1 MLAFRQQSSRAQVAN
16 TTVHIRKRPYE
27 GISSFKPC
35 RWSLGAHRGAFTLI
49 ELLVVMSIIAV
60 LVGIMLPALSAARKA
75 AQGTTCLSNLRRMGI
90 ASVMYLEKSGG
101 WYPPM
106 RLSKV
111 NGVTYVNEY
120 GAAEPRWQ
128 WFLAFELGPVITP
141 PADGLSSW
149 SDSYSRSMNNGYFSC
164 PSLTGPD
171 ARDIRNGAYGYNYQ
185 YLGNARTDSNPPAFD
200 NFAVSENSIKASA
213 QTVVFADSRGG
224 HPDHGKH
231 SYTLD
236 PPRLARE
243 KNALKFGPGSSD
255 GPIQHSPAEARHRGQ
270 AVVSFADGH
279 AALSS
284 LAELGYRLD
293 EKGVVLPDADGS
305 DPIAS
310 NCLWN
315 GLGTDAHTVVD
326 ASNAGAR

>member
-1 MLAFRQQSSRAQVAN
+1 MLR
-16 TTVHIRKRPYE
+16 E
-27 GISSFKPC
+27 
-35 RWSLGAHRGAFTLI
+35 AFTLI
-49 ELLVVMSIIAV
+49 EILVVMSVIAV
-60 LVGIMLPALSAARKA
+60 LVGIMLPALSAARKT
-75 AQGTTCLSNLRRMGI
+75 AQGTACLSNMRRMGV

-141 PADGLSSW
+141 PADGMSPW
-149 SDSYSRSMNNGYFSC
+149 SDSYSRTMNNGYFSC

-171 ARDIRNGAYGYNYQ
+171 AGDIRNGAYGYNYQ
-185 YLGNARTDSNPPAFD
+185 YLGNSRTDSSPPAFD
-200 NFAVSENSIKASA
+200 NFAVSENSIKATA

-224 HPDHGKH
+224 HPEHGKH

-243 KNALKFGPGSSD
+243 KNAAKFGPGTSD
-255 GPIQHSPAEARHRGQ
+255 GPIQHSPAEARHRGRA
-270 AVVSFADGH
+270 AVSYADGH
-279 AALSS
+279 AESAVLTQ
-284 LAELGYRLD
+284 LGYRLD
-293 EKGVVLPDADGS
+293 ENGVVVPDSSGT
-305 DPIAS
+305 DPLAS
-310 NCLWN
+310 NHLWN
-315 GLGTDAHTVVD
+315 GRGSDVRTEADAL
-326 ASNAGAR
+326 SAGRR